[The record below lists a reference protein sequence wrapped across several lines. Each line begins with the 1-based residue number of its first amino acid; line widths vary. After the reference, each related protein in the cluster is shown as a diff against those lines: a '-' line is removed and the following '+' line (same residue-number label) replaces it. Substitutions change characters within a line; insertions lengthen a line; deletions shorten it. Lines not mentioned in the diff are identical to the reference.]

1 MAPIPSVKLSSGYDI
16 PILGLG
22 TWQSKPEEVTSAV
35 EYALKEAGIRHID
48 CAQAYGNE
56 KDVGAGIAASG
67 IPRSEVFITSK
78 VWTTY
83 MSRVEEAL
91 DLTLANLG
99 TDYLDRVFRPPTY
112 LYPLT
117 YSQSTSSTGPS
128 RSTRT
133 ATTPSSPPS
142 RTESATS
149 SIRGTSKTPGNRWK
163 SSSRRACPSFLSCTQ
178 LTPHPGKV
186 RSIGVSNFS
195 QTNLDKILPTATI
208 PPAVNQLELHVYN
221 PQHKLLAY
229 LRANNIRPQ
238 AYSPLGSAGSPLF
251 TDEVVVELAKKH
263 GVEPSDVLLGYL
275 LANDVITLPKS
286 VTPARIKANA
296 TGPVDAWAK
305 FSKEDITQLDGL
317 AAAGKQKRFI
327 MPPWP
332 VDLGF
337 DNWG

>member
-67 IPRSEVFITSK
+67 IPRSEIFITSK

-99 TDYLDRVFRPPTY
+99 TDYLDLYLVHWPVALNPNGNHPFFPTLPDGKRDVIY
-112 LYPLT
+112 TWDLKDT
-117 YSQSTSSTGPS
+117 
-128 RSTRT
+128 
-133 ATTPSSPPS
+133 
-142 RTESATS
+142 
-149 SIRGTSKTPGNRWK
+149 WK
-163 SSSRRACPSFLSCTQ
+163 QMEELVKK
-178 LTPHPGKV
+178 GKV

-251 TDEVVVELAKKH
+251 TDEVVVELANKH
-263 GVEPSDVLLGYL
+263 GVQPSDVLLGYL

-296 TGPVDAWAK
+296 TGPIDAWAK